1 MPMNSFYMNYTNF
14 GGWWWQWCL
23 LLLYVKYLNILIN
36 IGIICLILPVGNSLG
51 CPVVRTQCFTAG
63 AWIQSWSW
71 YWDPTSHMAEKT
83 NKQNLSVYFLKV
95 YLLKIVW
102 NDVIRNKIWI
112 TDTQKVIVPYLK
124 ITFIFWKEHINR
136 IFDIHYIRWLLLFLL
151 I

>member
-1 MPMNSFYMNYTNF
+1 MPMNF
-14 GGWWWQWCL
+14 
-23 LLLYVKYLNILIN
+23 LYELYKFWGVM
-36 IGIICLILPVGNSLG
+36 VAVVSLTSLCKVLKHSHQYCHHLFDTPSREFPG

-83 NKQNLSVYFLKV
+83 NKQQNLPVYFLKV

-112 TDTQKVIVPYLK
+112 TDTQEVIVPYLK
-124 ITFIFWKEHINR
+124 ITFIFWQEHINR